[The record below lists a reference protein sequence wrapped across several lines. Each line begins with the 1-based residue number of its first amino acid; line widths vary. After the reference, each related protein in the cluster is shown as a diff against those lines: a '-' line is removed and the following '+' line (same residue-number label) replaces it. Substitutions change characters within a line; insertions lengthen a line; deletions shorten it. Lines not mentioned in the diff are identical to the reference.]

1 MQEDP
6 TEPRQKPSGSKVPA
20 LQQRETLADDCHV
33 ALVEVSERMFWL
45 FTVELPR
52 DQASDI
58 APFLYSGLRHTR
70 HLSSIAHDRR
80 RIADDQHIGNI
91 LNIHEWT
98 NRHPARTICLGTE
111 QFQDW

>member
-6 TEPRQKPSGSKVPA
+6 NEPSQKSSGSKVPA

-45 FTVELPR
+45 FTFELPR
-52 DQASDI
+52 DQASNI
-58 APFLYSGLRHTR
+58 APFLYGGLRHTR
-70 HLSSIAHDRR
+70 HRSSIGHDRR
-80 RIADDQHIGNI
+80 RIADDEHAGNI

-98 NRHPARTICLGTE
+98 DRHPACPIGLGTK
-111 QFQDW
+111 QFHDR